1 MVNDINKGDIAHD
14 LKVVAEFIRVMLRL
28 WGEELNARDEEV
40 KMSVKGK
47 IEAGTYTQT
56 R

>member
-1 MVNDINKGDIAHD
+1 MFFGLILVDHITNPYISFR
-14 LKVVAEFIRVMLRL
+14 LKVMLRM

-40 KMSVKGK
+40 KSTVKGK
-47 IEAGTYTQT
+47 AEANRYTQT